1 MTPVLLIVAAL
12 AAEGPRTPQAVIVAT
27 ARGERTISVA
37 MHRGYPALP
46 TAPLAQWLP
55 LTATLRAGW
64 AEVTFGGRPFRFL
77 LDAPVAIEAGAVVPL
92 AGGAYQV
99 SDTLFVPLQFLAEMI
114 PARFSEGYRWDPLA
128 ARFEERGLTPVVR
141 VPVAQPA
148 PPART
153 SAPPVAQPA
162 RRAPNRWG
170 LRQDHHV
177 MLDPG
182 HGGTD
187 GGNPGRFFPVGVTEK
202 HVTLAIARRAAG
214 ILRERGLRVSLTRT
228 TDTLIG
234 LFDRAPMCRADC
246 SLFVSI
252 HVDALAPRRGYEAAN
267 GPHTYFLG
275 EALTADAARV
285 AALENEA
292 LRYETG
298 TIIPDDDP
306 LWFIIRDLQTNEFL
320 RESALLANLVQSK
333 AAAVHPGRNRG
344 VQQARLA
351 VLRTATRPAILVETG
366 FATNRADARYLAS
379 TEGQQQLALAIADGV
394 IEYLRRY
401 EDKTDVGIA
410 R

>member
-1 MTPVLLIVAAL
+1 VTPILLIVAAL

-37 MHRGYPALP
+37 MHRGYPAIP

-77 LDAPVAIEAGAVVPL
+77 LDAPVAIEAGAVVSL

-128 ARFEERGLTPVVR
+128 ARFEERGLAPVVR
-141 VPVAQPA
+141 VPAARPPA
-148 PPART
+148 PVPAPRVE
-153 SAPPVAQPA
+153 APV

-170 LRQDHHV
+170 LRQEHHV
-177 MLDPG
+177 VIDPG

-187 GGNPGRFFPVGVTEK
+187 PGTNGRYLPAGVSEK
-202 HVTLAIARRAAG
+202 HITLGIGRRVASL
-214 ILRERGLRVSLTRT
+214 LRERGVRVTMTRS
-228 TDTLIG
+228 TDTLIN
-234 LFDRAPMCRADC
+234 LYERAPMCRADC
-246 SLFVSI
+246 ALVVSI
-252 HVDALAPRRGYEAAN
+252 HADALDPRRGYETAN
-267 GPHTYFLG
+267 GPHTFFLG
-275 EALTADAARV
+275 EAQTADAARV
-285 AALENEA
+285 AALEHEA

-298 TIIPDDDP
+298 TVMPDDDP

-320 RESALLANLVQSK
+320 RESALLANLVQSLV
-333 AAAVHPGRNRG
+333 ATGHPGRNRG
-344 VQQARLA
+344 VQQTPYV

-366 FATNRADARYLAS
+366 FVTNRADARFLAS
-379 TEGQQQLALAIADGV
+379 AEGQQQMALAIADGV
-394 IEYLRRY
+394 VEYLRRY